1 MLLVHV
7 LSHLG
12 QVVLCRNPSLGLTRA
27 DRYYTYYSA
36 TAALNTALGCQ
47 VSWLLENSEVD
58 LTANKNLK
66 FWGKE
71 NSSEVEKTENK
82 YLRLSPLLKGE
93 VNLLCATHLLLWNCW
108 AAGRKN

>member
-27 DRYYTYYSA
+27 DSYYSYYFA
-36 TAALNTALGCQ
+36 MAALNTALRFQ
-47 VSWLLENSEVD
+47 VRWLLENSEVD

-66 FWGKE
+66 FLG
-71 NSSEVEKTENK
+71 EKK
-82 YLRLSPLLKGE
+82 QF
-93 VNLLCATHLLLWNCW
+93 
-108 AAGRKN
+108 